1 MTWPPLPETNSP
13 RCTTRR
19 NVPPKRGEDWLF
31 DCGMVEKVRPVL
43 TFSVPFADT
52 DRAVLTVVFHSTT
65 LSGSQFEVK
74 VPVPFLKDDAFIAQ
88 SVATYPAARAIR
100 QLGALNLA
108 QLANVETAMFQWL
121 GKTA

>member
-1 MTWPPLPETNSP
+1 
-13 RCTTRR
+13 
-19 NVPPKRGEDWLF
+19 
-31 DCGMVEKVRPVL
+31 MVEKVRPVL